1 MHEENNMGFNQ
12 DLKQCLTLDECQMML
27 NKEVQRLSTLSLY
40 QNYPQK
46 LEQRVKQIVGD
57 VQNHMDSSEI
67 KGLIVVPKLG
77 TVIEETSFKD
87 ILMSKIFY
95 KKLIYWL
102 SPFIIALGL
111 LLTVA
116 SIFQLSKVSG
126 HSMDPT
132 LQEGSYLVSNKYSKL
147 ERFDIVVAREL
158 DKNGKPYSVV
168 KRLIGLPGDTIEYK
182 NDVLYINGKKTDEP
196 YLNDYLK
203 EWNNDRLEDEYKF
216 SANMQQLALY
226 SPAFT
231 TQKTDLAT
239 KEDNENP
246 EYFKVEVPT
255 TGYFLIGDNRIV
267 SKDSREVGAFPRE
280 NISGKVVWIFSKKD
294 K

>member
-1 MHEENNMGFNQ
+1 MGFNQ